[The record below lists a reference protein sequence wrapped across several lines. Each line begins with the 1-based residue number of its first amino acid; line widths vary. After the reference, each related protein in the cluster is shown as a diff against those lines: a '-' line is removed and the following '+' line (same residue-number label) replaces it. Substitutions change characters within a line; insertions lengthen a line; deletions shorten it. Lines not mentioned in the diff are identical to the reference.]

1 MNKKIAFVFIF
12 VLTLFAAEV
21 FSQILPPLRRVQPIL
36 QDGGNNF
43 GAPEFYLIGDVTG
56 NIGDAKAIV
65 LAKPTYPIEAKEAGA
80 EGKVRVQIE
89 IDENGGVTSAKAVA
103 GHQLLYEAAQTA
115 ALKSKFLTPKI
126 NGQREKVAG
135 YLNYNFLIE
144 AANWFK
150 VGYDLALVEKI
161 PMIDFLQTAVIKKAF
176 QPDWKTENDLI
187 LKLAEIKR
195 ANPHKNEPLFVSKTR
210 ENTVGTNSAS
220 QRIEGRLNIPQQNPE
235 QVSAAQNLISELRG
249 RLGNDEKSLWQF
261 NLGVSFIEFQRLF
274 RNPKTR
280 PETFDILKRFVKNA
294 PTDLQPDFLE
304 QLKNLIN
311 LFEQKPSERVRIE
324 IGKTIAN
331 LQKIK

>member
-1 MNKKIAFVFIF
+1 MNKKTALVLIF
-12 VLTLFAAEV
+12 VLALFSAEV

-43 GAPEFYLIGDVTG
+43 GSPEFYLIGEVTG
-56 NIGDAKAIV
+56 NIGEAKAVV
-65 LAKPTYPIEAKEAGA
+65 LVKPVYPIEAKEAGA

-89 IDENGGVTSAKAVA
+89 IDENGGVTSAKAVS

-126 NGQREKVAG
+126 NGQREKLVG

-176 QPDWKTENDLI
+176 QADWKTENDLI

-195 ANPHKNEPLFVSKTR
+195 ANPHKNEPLIFNRRV
-210 ENTVGTNSAS
+210 ENSVGTNSAS

-261 NLGVSFIEFQRLF
+261 NLGVSFIKFQETF
-274 RNPKTR
+274 RNPKT
-280 PETFDILKRFVKNA
+280 PEAFEILKHFVKDA
-294 PTDLQPDFLE
+294 PADLQPEFSE

-311 LFEQKPSERVRIE
+311 LFEQKPSEQVRIE